1 MMDQSAL
8 LALLAPA
15 VTAHEATSAGAE
27 APVEPDG
34 GRRTAAGAA
43 RTAGLRA
50 RLVRLAQRARLVRRA
65 RLRRRRCSWRAWRA
79 GVGSAP

>member
-15 VTAHEATSAGAE
+15 VTAHEARSAGAD
-27 APVEPDG
+27 APVEPDH
-34 GRRTAAGAA
+34 GRRPADGAA

-50 RLVRLAQRARLVRRA
+50 RLVRLV
-65 RLRRRRCSWRAWRA
+65 RLRRWRCSWRAWRA